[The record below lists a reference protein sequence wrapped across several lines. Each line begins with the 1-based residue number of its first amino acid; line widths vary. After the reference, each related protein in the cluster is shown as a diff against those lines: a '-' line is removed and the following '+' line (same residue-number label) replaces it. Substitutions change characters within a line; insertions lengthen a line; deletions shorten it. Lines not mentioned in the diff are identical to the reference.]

1 MEGNRKW
8 EGGRG
13 NFLRKFPL
21 PPSKPL
27 LFLSKDFRKWDRI

>member
-13 NFLRKFPL
+13 NFLRKFP
-21 PPSKPL
+21 PSKPL